1 LNSKGGVGKTTITT
15 TLAGTLQERG
25 YAVLLVDADPQG
37 SAVAWHHRRAEAER
51 KSGHLACVQITRT
64 TLDRDLASTNA
75 DYVVIDGSAR
85 LEKLSVSAIKA
96 ADVVLIPVQPSVLD
110 LWDVSGTAALVKARQ
125 QAHGGAPRAAFV
137 VSRQIPRTLLAQE
150 VEEAVSA
157 LGLPLLK
164 TRTTQ
169 RVAYP
174 EAAVVGRTVGEYAPG
189 SKADLEAAALTY
201 EIIAFCHA

>member
-1 LNSKGGVGKTTITT
+1 M
-15 TLAGTLQERG
+15 
-25 YAVLLVDADPQG
+25 
-37 SAVAWHHRRAEAER
+37 
-51 KSGHLACVQITRT
+51 
-64 TLDRDLASTNA
+64 
-75 DYVVIDGSAR
+75 
-85 LEKLSVSAIKA
+85 
-96 ADVVLIPVQPSVLD
+96 
-110 LWDVSGTAALVKARQ
+110 
-125 QAHGGAPRAAFV
+125 

-201 EIIAFCHA
+201 EIIAFSHA